1 MFRFSDKTKNDWAD
15 RKSFTKVAGKYDL
28 LEMDYGSKENGNG
41 SIKDEESMDTVDS
54 GVDVPDSMLDDR
66 LMVEMVVG
74 IRDIY
79 FSYKFLPE
87 T

>member
-1 MFRFSDKTKNDWAD
+1 
-15 RKSFTKVAGKYDL
+15 
-28 LEMDYGSKENGNG
+28 
-41 SIKDEESMDTVDS
+41 MDTVDS

-66 LMVEMVVG
+66 LKVEMVVG
-74 IRDIY
+74 ICNIY

>member
-54 GVDVPDSMLDDR
+54 GLDVPDSTLDDR
-66 LMVEMVVG
+66 LRVTMAIG
-74 IRDIY
+74 IRNM
-79 FSYKFLPE
+79 FSHINSCILI
-87 T
+87 